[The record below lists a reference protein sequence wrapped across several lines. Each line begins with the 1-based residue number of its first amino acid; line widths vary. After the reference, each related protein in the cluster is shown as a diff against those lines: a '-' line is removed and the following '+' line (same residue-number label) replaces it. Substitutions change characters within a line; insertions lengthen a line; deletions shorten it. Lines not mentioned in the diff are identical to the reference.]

1 MSFVPSNPTSRGVL
15 FARRLSGKTSPSR
28 SNAMATR
35 KEFDEAMRLYD
46 EAMAVYEAAKAEF
59 EALEQKIKERHA
71 TGKELTGAE
80 VLEEERVRASL
91 FFAQVRLSRRRP
103 PVES

>member
-1 MSFVPSNPTSRGVL
+1 MSFVPANPASRGVL

-46 EAMAVYEAAKAEF
+46 EAIAVYEAAKAEF
-59 EALEQKIKERHA
+59 EALEHQIMERRA
-71 TGKELTGAE
+71 AGEELTMSE
-80 VLEEERVRASL
+80 TFEEERVRAAL
-91 FFAQVRLSRRRP
+91 FLARVRLSKRVNPRT
-103 PVES
+103 